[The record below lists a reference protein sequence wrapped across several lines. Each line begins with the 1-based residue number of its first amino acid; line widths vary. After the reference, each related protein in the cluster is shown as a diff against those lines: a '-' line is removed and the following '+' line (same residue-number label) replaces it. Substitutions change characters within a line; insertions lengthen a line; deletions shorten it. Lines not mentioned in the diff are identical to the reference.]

1 MRKMVLLLFPLLMSA
16 VAMGDWLVNFA
27 DNPSAEAD
35 ANRDGTPDGWLPMP
49 YRSPVVAEP
58 VNCRLVLPMP
68 SVAMLYALDPTGKR
82 RRPLPTRLE
91 DGRLVVET
99 RDARSPWLEV
109 VAPQR

>member
-1 MRKMVLLLFPLLMSA
+1 V
-16 VAMGDWLVNFA
+16 D
-27 DNPSAEAD
+27 
-35 ANRDGTPDGWLPMP
+35 
-49 YRSPVVAEP
+49 
-58 VNCRLVLPMP
+58 CRLVLPMP